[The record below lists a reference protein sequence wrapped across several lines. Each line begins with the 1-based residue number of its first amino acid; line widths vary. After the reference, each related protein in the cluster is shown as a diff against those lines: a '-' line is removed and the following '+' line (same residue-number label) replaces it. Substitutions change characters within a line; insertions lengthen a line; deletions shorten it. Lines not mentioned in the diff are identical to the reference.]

1 MRDVNQREPMFT
13 RTINSQFKLPVAQ
26 RAVNFTPILPCNPAF
41 VLYVDT
47 LFNPVENV
55 SWFAQS
61 ERFNDFML
69 PNLSLCRNCEKSAVT
84 EVKDFTLH

>member
-13 RTINSQFKLPVAQ
+13 RTINSQFKLHVAQ

-41 VLYVDT
+41 ALHVDT

-55 SWFAQS
+55 
-61 ERFNDFML
+61 
-69 PNLSLCRNCEKSAVT
+69 LCNRRYSTILYYQTFLFVENMKRDVLQTC
-84 EVKDFTLH
+84 

>member
-13 RTINSQFKLPVAQ
+13 RTINSQFKLHVAQ

-41 VLYVDT
+41 VLHVDT

-55 SWFAQS
+55 S
-61 ERFNDFML
+61 
-69 PNLSLCRNCEKSAVT
+69 
-84 EVKDFTLH
+84 

>member
-55 SWFAQS
+55 SWCITRNS
-61 ERFNDFML
+61 TI
-69 PNLSLCRNCEKSAVT
+69 LCYQTFPFVQT
-84 EVKDFTLH
+84 